1 MQRTIRLIAPGVVL
15 ALAGTTFGQ
24 MYMSNMYQPG
34 GGQRSR
40 FPADFDWD
48 AIDDVGGDGME
59 GEMGGRMGN
68 RRSAEDGGPLVFKTD
83 LGKEI
88 QKLQFQRTPASVLAA
103 RTKIAQQWRTF
114 LTLEGPPAP
123 PADGGKVGS
132 DGMDAEAMMGMA
144 GMMGGDS
151 EPDPSGMDP
160 AMMMKM
166 MAAAAAS
173 GAASGANVADP
184 AADVPDS
191 VPVATPGP
199 ASAASKAAKAA
210 KDAKATKAAAL
221 KLAKSRAADFA
232 LMVTAGDWPAVGKF
246 MSDFG
251 GDDSEN
257 IYTHV
262 LTLLSTIDQAAVSGD
277 VVALSEIA
285 PPPGGRSDVPSQLGA
300 ATPEA
305 LAVGDDNA
313 PVMSGAAT
321 DLTAKP
327 NAALNAV
334 PNSVAIDG
342 KPDPAMM
349 RLGFDLLGKLA
360 EADVKTAEAVAAG
373 KPIAIIAPGE
383 VANTSRAL
391 QPKLSERQVKLLG
404 GLLRNIAARG
414 GDPAAVAARIRE
426 GTTHF
431 GGPDGGE
438 GVEAELR
445 AQKRKN
451 AATLMMA
458 AGLTVEAQPYLAPLE
473 KAKADKDAELLNLYI
488 TYFDALAK
496 KNEGA
501 EKRFVQLQGWDVA
514 MEVLKLP
521 QATIAQRTSAL
532 AGAVKLITI
541 VDKTVGDDF
550 LQSLY
555 VTSNGP
561 EVDAAWSTLQKAK
574 DHAAKLKQMS
584 APPEIRVK
592 QLQFV
597 QRLGQALLAGK
608 KIGSDET
615 TPWQSGLN
623 MLTQA
628 ILDEAEVSRS
638 SAAKPQGN
646 PSGGYSPY
654 GGYNPFGGYG
664 DIDYNDGGR
673 GNRLQPIPS
682 EELNRLL
689 PDDRWLLSI
698 DPGVAAK
705 LELLVAQTQGSA
717 GDVGSVLE
725 LIRPIAEKD
734 KTRALKLA
742 EALLKSWPA
751 YTKRGGGEN
760 DPASYYG
767 RSMRYGRSG
776 GFFGG
781 YGGYDQGGGIPL
793 TRAQQTRH
801 LAKLRDVIS
810 ELELMKVSPL
820 PAGPLV
826 DAFAACHSTAEV
838 YTADDIMAVFGDV
851 ERLNFDVRIKLADGM
866 RKRLAGMWRSQQV
879 QQQSGTKRSEQEIAK
894 EVTRGYDLAIKVAPD
909 PDTAK
914 SPEEQRTSWLAVQSE
929 ADLYFDKAEYLYGR
943 KVDAAV
949 YSELREKAFG
959 LYRTAAD
966 MYTQQMAAGK
976 LQPSAKPFSQWFNS
990 SLGASDLGYMTRQDA
1005 PDSGQLDLVKSAL
1018 TSLPADMRKQ
1028 HTELFAAACT
1038 KALSE
1043 LNPELKHRYARQA
1056 VALLGD
1062 VPQAR
1067 EIKNILSYYDDLTKE
1082 VQLNLLVDGSSDIGR
1097 EPFGAVLSVWSSVS
1111 VSRESGGFG
1120 KYLNPQDWSPQTGE
1134 QVDRREALE
1143 KNLREAMGDRF
1154 EVLSVTFSKPD
1165 VKPMPIAEGGREGWE
1180 QTVLAYLVLKAKDSA
1195 ADKLPAVA
1203 MEMDFRD
1210 TTSTVLLPITSTPM
1224 LVDARTNVIPDRRVQ
1239 NATVEIVLDDRGF
1252 AKGTPN
1258 AKDAKEALK
1267 PGELLLEVKAKGE
1280 GLLPGIDKVLD
1291 LKSVAGMEVVRSD
1304 DHGITIGELQQ
1315 KLGRVTPISERTW
1328 TVRMKQTGTG
1338 EIGSAVGGAIGEA
1351 SFKFPALAGQFAT
1364 AKLETKRY
1372 ADADIV
1378 TIKAGDSVTLAAV
1391 EGRFARLA
1399 VVAGAVLATISIAGA
1414 GAWLLLKRAAA
1425 NRPKPAGPRFVMPEQ
1440 ISPVTTL
1447 AVLRQ
1452 IQALNGTVLSKS
1464 DQDALLVEI
1473 KTIEQRSFAPA
1484 AGGVT
1489 TAELSQKL
1497 STWIGKAG

>member
-1 MQRTIRLIAPGVVL
+1 MQRKTRFIAPGVIL
-15 ALAGTTFGQ
+15 ALAGSAFGQ
-24 MYMSNMYQPG
+24 MYTMSNAIQQ

-40 FPADFDWD
+40 FPADFDWE
-48 AIDDVGGDGME
+48 AIDDAGEGGMDGN
-59 GEMGGRMGN
+59 MGGRMGG
-68 RRSAEDGGPLVFKTD
+68 RRSNEDGGPIIFKTD

-88 QKLQFQRTPASVLAA
+88 QNLQLQRTPASVLAA
-103 RTKIAQQWRTF
+103 RTKLAQKWRTF

-123 PADGGKVGS
+123 PADGGKGGS
-132 DGMDAEAMMGMA
+132 DGMDSEAIIGMT
-144 GMMGGDS
+144 GMMGGDGES
-151 EPDPSGMDP
+151 DPADMDP
-160 AMMMKM
+160 TMMIKM
-166 MAAAAAS
+166 MVAAAS
-173 GAASGANVADP
+173 SGAVSGAADPTADAP
-184 AADVPDS
+184 DAAPVTA
-191 VPVATPGP
+191 PVAAGGP
-199 ASAASKAAKAA
+199 ANAAGKAAKAA
-210 KDAKATKAAAL
+210 KDAKAAKAAAL
-221 KLAKSRAADFA
+221 KLAKARAADFTI
-232 LMVTAGDWPAVGKF
+232 MVTAGDWPAVGNF
-246 MSDFG
+246 ISDFG
-251 GDDSEN
+251 GDDAEN

-262 LTLLSTIDQAAVSGD
+262 LTLLSTIDQAAVPGD

-285 PPPGGRSDVPSQLGA
+285 PPPGGRPSTPNSLGA
-300 ATPEA
+300 AKPAPSAT
-305 LAVGDDNA
+305 GDDDA
-313 PVMSGAAT
+313 PPMGDAAAEPAAE
-321 DLTAKP
+321 DNPAPTAAP
-327 NAALNAV
+327 G
-334 PNSVAIDG
+334 DG
-342 KPDPAMM
+342 NPDPAMM
-349 RLGFDLLGKLA
+349 KLGMDLFGKLA
-360 EADVKTAEAVAAG
+360 EADAKAAAAVAAG
-373 KPIAIIAPGE
+373 KPLPITNPVEPSAP
-383 VANTSRAL
+383 ANAL
-391 QPKLSERQVKLLG
+391 QPRLSERQIKLLG
-404 GLLRNIAARG
+404 GILRNTAARG

-431 GGPDGGE
+431 GGPDGGDGAE
-438 GVEAELR
+438 VELR

-496 KNEGA
+496 KKEGA
-501 EKRFVQLQGWDVA
+501 EKRAVQLQGWDVA

-521 QATIAQRTSAL
+521 QATIAQRTTAL
-532 AGAVKLITI
+532 TGAVKLIAI
-541 VDKTVGDDF
+541 VDKSVGDEF
-550 LQSLY
+550 LKSLY
-555 VTSNGP
+555 ATSNGP
-561 EVDAAWSTLQKAK
+561 EVDAAWSTLQKARGR
-574 DHAAKLKQMS
+574 AAKLKQMS
-584 APPEIRVK
+584 APPEIRTK

-597 QRLGQALLAGK
+597 QRLGQAVLAGK
-608 KIGSDET
+608 TIGTDET

-638 SAAKPQGN
+638 SAGKPQAN
-646 PSGGYSPY
+646 PY
-654 GGYNPFGGYG
+654 GGFNPFGGFG
-664 DIDYNDGGR
+664 DEDYNDGGR

-698 DPGVAAK
+698 DPGLAAK

-717 GDVGSVLE
+717 GDVASVLE
-725 LIRPIAEKD
+725 LIRPIAKKD
-734 KTRALKLA
+734 KARALKLA

-760 DPASYYG
+760 DPSNYYG
-767 RSMRYGRSG
+767 RSMRFSRFG

-781 YGGYDQGGGIPL
+781 YGGNDQGGGIPL

-838 YTADDIMAVFGDV
+838 YTSDDIMAVFGDV
-851 ERLNFDVRIKLADGM
+851 ERLNFDMRVKLADGM

-879 QQQSGTKRSEQEIAK
+879 QQQAGTKRSEQEIAK
-894 EVTRGYDLAIKVAPD
+894 EVTRGYELAMKVAPD
-909 PDTAK
+909 PDAAK
-914 SPEEQRTSWLAVQSE
+914 TPEEQRNSWQGVQSK

-949 YSELREKAFG
+949 YTELREKAFG

-1018 TSLPADMRKQ
+1018 TSLPPDVRKQ

-1082 VQLNLLVDGSSDIGR
+1082 VQLNLLVDGSSDVGR

-1143 KNLREAMGDRF
+1143 KKLRESMGDRF

-1165 VKPMPIAEGGREGWE
+1165 VKPMPIADGGREGWE
-1180 QTVLAYLVLKAKDSA
+1180 QTVLAYLVLKAKDAA
-1195 ADKLPAVA
+1195 ADKLPPVA

-1224 LVDARTNVIPDRRVQ
+1224 LVDARTNVVPDRRVQ
-1239 NATVEIVLDDRGF
+1239 NATVEIVLDDRAF

-1291 LKSVAGMEVVRSD
+1291 LKSVTGMEVVRSD
-1304 DHGITIGELQQ
+1304 DHGITISELQQ
-1315 KLGRVTPISERTW
+1315 KLGRVIPISERTW
-1328 TVRMKQTGTG
+1328 TVRMKQTGSG

-1351 SFKFPALAGQFAT
+1351 RFKFPVLAGQFAT

-1378 TIKAGDSVTLAAV
+1378 TIKPGDTVTLAAV

-1399 VVAGAVLATISIAGA
+1399 LVVVAVLATIAIAGG

-1425 NRPKPAGPRFVMPEQ
+1425 NRPKPAGPRFTMPQQ

-1452 IQALNGTVLSKS
+1452 IQALNGTVLSKT
-1464 DQDALLVEI
+1464 DQDALLIEI
-1473 KTIEQRSFAPA
+1473 KGIEQRSFAPA